1 MGGSVFFA
9 QKSKGFSA
17 REDFTPK
24 LDPTLRFLLYK
35 RGFWE
40 ASPLPWRVVSSL
52 PPSPLMPS
60 TILFSPSQKEQ
71 DHFWE
76 ENEPIPVVL
85 QLSSEKGLQSL
96 LSLPGVKIGA
106 VAGSLVSAQM
116 PLSALRK
123 AVALDQVLYIERL
136 PRFFPCLDVS
146 GPLIQADKAQKEKG
160 FTGKGVLI
168 GLIDAGFDFRHPDFR
183 TLEGKTR
190 FVAIWDQT
198 STEGPPPQ
206 GFAYGRE
213 FTQEELNADL
223 VSPPHLPLKDDDPDL
238 GGHGTLVAGIA
249 GGGDVR
255 FRGIAP
261 DAELIGVRFDFR
273 NLPDAYRYL
282 MDKAKV
288 LGKPI
293 VVLASYGSQFGPH
306 DGSTLREQMIA
317 RLVGKDQPGRA
328 IVMGAGNDGDLP
340 IHISGTAGG
349 NRPSVFS
356 VITPNGQDFIV
367 VDLFYRAG
375 ARLEVGVAVPVDPRG
390 QRAIVAAAPGQSG
403 VLTITEDVAPFSPY
417 VGARV
422 SIQQEIPY
430 PPNPE
435 LNHVAI
441 IIDLS
446 DTEEKSQREFPWGI
460 SVRRVGGT
468 DVGEFH
474 AWLPSRGNQYFDFQ
488 GGRGEDFFGDTQMT
502 LEEEATSPG
511 VITVGSFISKKSWIT
526 AGKINYEDS
535 ELEGVEVGD
544 ASPFSA
550 RGPTRDGREKPEISA
565 PGQWIA
571 GPLSQDAEF
580 LVQQSSNLLAEDG
593 KHIHARGT
601 SLAAAHLAGAI
612 ALLFQA
618 KPQLNSE
625 EIRQILVQTAQRD
638 RFTGSE
644 WNDQLGFG
652 KLNILKVLEKVLPPL
667 LVGDLNGNGKIDI
680 ADAVLALRIAI
691 GSLVPSA
698 SQLQVADV
706 APKPGTE
713 GRAFGDG
720 KVTISD
726 ALRILRKAIGSISE
740 WP

>member
-1 MGGSVFFA
+1 MEGSVFL
-9 QKSKGFSA
+9 QKSSAFSEKGNFA
-17 REDFTPK
+17 HK

-35 RGFWE
+35 RGFVE
-40 ASPLPWRVVSSL
+40 AFPLPWRVVRSL
-52 PPSPLMPS
+52 PPSLQTPPEVL
-60 TILFSPSQKEQ
+60 LSPSQKEQ
-71 DHFWE
+71 DRFWE

-85 QLSSEKGLQSL
+85 QLTSEEGLSSL
-96 LSLPGVKIGA
+96 LSLPGVKIGS

-116 PLSALRK
+116 SLSALLQ
-123 AVALDQVLYIERL
+123 ATALDQVRYIERL

-146 GPLIQADKAQKEKG
+146 GPLIQADKVQKERS

-168 GLIDAGFDFRHPDFR
+168 GLIDAGFDFRHPDLR
-183 TLEGKTR
+183 TPEGKTR

-198 STEGPPPQ
+198 STEGPHPQ

-213 FTQEELNADL
+213 FAQEEINADL
-223 VSPPHLPLKDDDPDL
+223 VRPPRLPLKDDDPDL

-273 NLPDAYRYL
+273 NFPDAHRYL
-282 MDKAKV
+282 MDQAKA

-340 IHISGTAGG
+340 IHVSGIAGG
-349 NRPSVFS
+349 NQPSVFS

-367 VDLFYRAG
+367 VDLFYKAG

-390 QRAIVAAAPGQSG
+390 RRAIAAVAPGQSG

-435 LNHVAI
+435 LNHVSF

-474 AWLPSRGNQYFDFQ
+474 AWIPSRGNQYFDFQ
-488 GGRGEDFFGDTQMT
+488 GGRGEDFFGDTRMT

-526 AGKINYEDS
+526 ASKENYEDP
-535 ELEGVEVGD
+535 ELEGVEVGE
-544 ASPFSA
+544 ASSFSA

-571 GPLSQDAEF
+571 GPLSQDADF

-601 SLAAAHLAGAI
+601 SLASAHLAGAI

-618 KPQLNSE
+618 KPQLHSE
-625 EIRQILVQTAQRD
+625 EIRQILIQAAQKD

-644 WNDQLGFG
+644 WHDQLGFG
-652 KLNILKVLEKVLPPL
+652 KLNVLKVLEKVLPPL
-667 LVGDLNGNGKIDI
+667 LLGDLNGNGKIDI
-680 ADAVLALRIAI
+680 ADAVLALRIAV
-691 GSLVPSA
+691 GSLVPDA
-698 SQLQVADV
+698 SQLRIADV

-713 GRAFGDG
+713 GRALGDG

-726 ALRILRKAIGSISE
+726 ALRILKKAVGSISE